1 MPEFVCAM
9 EDTLE
14 VYHRQQD
21 PKRPLVCFD
30 EGSKQLTKETR
41 PASMPTPTSGAVAKY
56 DYEYERLRHQQRSG
70 YSASHQSASLASCQG
85 DSAPHQG

>member
-1 MPEFVCAM
+1 M

-21 PKRPLVCFD
+21 PKRPMVCLD

-41 PASMPTPTSGAVAKY
+41 LPPATATGCSG
-56 DYEYERLRHQQRSG
+56 QI
-70 YSASHQSASLASCQG
+70 
-85 DSAPHQG
+85 